1 MTGSLREAAGIRDL
15 TCKQGAPSA
24 RSRAGGLPEKE
35 AVDLIELTKLNGETI
50 LINAL
55 QIEMVESIPESKI
68 TMMNGIFHIVTE
80 DKDEVRRKA
89 VEFIRTSFATNRAEA

>member
-1 MTGSLREAAGIRDL
+1 M
-15 TCKQGAPSA
+15 
-24 RSRAGGLPEKE
+24 SRQAVCPEQAGGLPEKE

-68 TMMNGIFHIVTE
+68 TMMNGLFHIVTE
-80 DKDEVRRKA
+80 SREEVRRKSI
-89 VEFIRTSFATNRAEA
+89 EFMQTSFRESRAEA

>member
-1 MTGSLREAAGIRDL
+1 M
-15 TCKQGAPSA
+15 
-24 RSRAGGLPEKE
+24 
-35 AVDLIELTKLNGETI
+35 IELTKLNGETI

-80 DKDEVRRKA
+80 DKVEVKRKA
-89 VEFIRTSFATNRAEA
+89 VEFFQNSFSNSKVEA

>member
-1 MTGSLREAAGIRDL
+1 
-15 TCKQGAPSA
+15 
-24 RSRAGGLPEKE
+24 
-35 AVDLIELTKLNGETI
+35 LIELTKLNGETI

-80 DKDEVRRKA
+80 DRKEVHRKA
-89 VEFIRTSFATNRAEA
+89 VEFFQNSFSNSKVEA